1 MIRINVLLLSMLLIL
16 FLLLVVIIVAMS
28 SLIPNK
34 LSFRVPRPGSMADDP
49 LRLLRVLGF
58 GVQGLGLRAY
68 GSGFGV

>member
-1 MIRINVLLLSMLLIL
+1 MLLIL
-16 FLLLVVIIVAMS
+16 FLFLVVIIVAMS

-49 LRLLRVLGF
+49 LRLLSSEARGFALRVLGF

-68 GSGFGV
+68 GLGFGV